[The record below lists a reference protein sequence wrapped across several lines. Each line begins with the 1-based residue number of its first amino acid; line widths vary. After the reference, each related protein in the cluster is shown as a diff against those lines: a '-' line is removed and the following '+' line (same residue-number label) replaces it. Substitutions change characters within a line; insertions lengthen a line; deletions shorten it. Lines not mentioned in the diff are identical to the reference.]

1 MKRYYARELSAE
13 HFDYSK
19 YYDEE
24 CAKNDHFFA
33 KGDDFCINEG
43 FISDIVYNL
52 DKAVY
57 DIKLDLDNIEEEENE
72 DTDLDEERD
81 SIILTNINYYLYK
94 EHDGIREAFS
104 STEAAKLFELAQQY
118 FDDEEDETLCKI
130 LEVIFC
136 EPYKT
141 GVMRGNSQGDFARY
155 ICPSYLSA
163 KALDYIEAV
172 IFATGI
178 EFEVSAEKI
187 ESADE
192 FESCESSTYYVTSGT
207 RDEIKSELLESL
219 GCDENELCVLLIDE
233 THYYVEYTYKEI

>member
-13 HFDYSK
+13 NFDYSM

-33 KGDDFCINEG
+33 KGDGFCINED
-43 FISDIVYNL
+43 FISGIVDNL
-52 DKAVY
+52 EKAIY
-57 DIKLDLDNIEEEENE
+57 DIESDFDNIEENE

-94 EHDGIREAFS
+94 EHNGQHEAFS
-104 STEAAKLFELAQQY
+104 SAEAAKLFELAQQY
-118 FDDEEDETLCKI
+118 FDDEKDETMCKI

-141 GVMRGNSQGDFARY
+141 GVMRGYSQGEYARY
-155 ICPSYLSA
+155 ICPSRLSA
-163 KALDYIEAV
+163 KTLEYIEAV
-172 IFATGI
+172 IFATGV
-178 EFEVSAEKI
+178 EFEVTEEKI
-187 ESADE
+187 ESADD
-192 FESCESSTYYVTSGT
+192 FESCESSTYYIPCGT
-207 RDEIKSELLESL
+207 RNEIKSELLESI

-233 THYYVEYTYKEI
+233 VHRYVKYTYKEM

>member
-13 HFDYSK
+13 AFDYSR
-19 YYDEE
+19 YYNDA
-24 CAKNDHFFA
+24 CAEKDHFFA
-33 KGDDFCINEG
+33 KGDDFCINED

-57 DIKLDLDNIEEEENE
+57 NIELALDNIEENE
-72 DTDLDEERD
+72 DTDPDEERD
-81 SIILTNINYYLYK
+81 IILTNINYYLYK

-104 STEAAKLFELAQQY
+104 STEAAKLFELGQQY
-118 FDDEEDETLCKI
+118 FDDEKDETLCKI

-141 GVMRGNSQGDFARY
+141 GVMRGNSQGDYARY
-155 ICPSYLSA
+155 ICPSHLSA
-163 KALDYIEAV
+163 KTLEYIEAV

-187 ESADE
+187 ESADD
-192 FESCESSTYYVTSGT
+192 FESCESSTYYIPCGT
-207 RDEIKSELLESL
+207 KDEIKSELLENL
-219 GCDENELCVLLIDE
+219 GCEENELCILLIDE
-233 THYYVEYTYKEI
+233 VHHYVKYTYKEM